1 MMPEVTVPPRPKGLP
16 IASTQSPTLALVESP
31 QVAAGSGTLDS
42 TLSSARSVTESR
54 PITSA
59 CKVVSSDKVTVIC
72 SALAITWLFVTMIP
86 EGSIMN
92 PEPKDATRNG
102 GGLGPPGAPFSPK
115 KSRKNSSSGAPG
127 AGNCASGPPLGLGG
141 AFACVVETLTT
152 TPTNFAASWAK
163 TSEKGVVSGASARL
177 GADARSNSIDN
188 AKRVALRRPKDVTQ
202 YLLRAR
208 EPSGGSVLAFL
219 RRSI

>member
-92 PEPKDATRNG
+92 PEPRDATRG
-102 GGLGPPGAPFSPK
+102 SGRLGPPGAPFSPR

-127 AGNCASGPPLGLGG
+127 EGSCDSGPPLE
-141 AFACVVETLTT
+141 FADEFTCVVETLTT
-152 TPTNFAASWAK
+152 TPTSLAANWAK
-163 TSEKGVVSGASARL
+163 TSEKGVASGASARL
-177 GADARSNSIDN
+177 SAGASSSNIISAR
-188 AKRVALRRPKDVTQ
+188 RVALRRPKDVTQ
-202 YLLRAR
+202 YPSAQGPTIPGDRAL
-208 EPSGGSVLAFL
+208 PFT
-219 RRSI
+219 